1 MAKFKK
7 NPFNVE
13 PLIESFL
20 IVKLNKW
27 LTSFNNVNQFIM
39 INILRYRFFFIVFKH
54 FWDIFVVFAIPL

>member
-27 LTSFNNVNQFIM
+27 LLVTSFNNANQFIM
-39 INILRYRFFFIVFKH
+39 INILRYRFFFYRF
-54 FWDIFVVFAIPL
+54 

>member
-20 IVKLNKW
+20 IVKLKQM
-27 LTSFNNVNQFIM
+27 VN
-39 INILRYRFFFIVFKH
+39 FF
-54 FWDIFVVFAIPL
+54 

>member
-7 NPFNVE
+7 NPLNVE

-39 INILRYRFFFIVFKH
+39 INILRYRFFYRF
-54 FWDIFVVFAIPL
+54 

>member
-27 LTSFNNVNQFIM
+27 LTSFNNANQFIM
-39 INILRYRFFFIVFKH
+39 INILRYRFSFIVFKH
-54 FWDIFVVFAIPL
+54 FCDIFVVFAIPL

>member
-27 LTSFNNVNQFIM
+27 LTSFNNANQFIM
-39 INILRYRFFFIVFKH
+39 INILRYRFFKIVFKH
-54 FWDIFVVFAIPL
+54 FCVIFVVFAIPL

>member
-7 NPFNVE
+7 YPFNVE

-27 LTSFNNVNQFIM
+27 LTSFNNANQFIM
-39 INILRYRFFFIVFKH
+39 INILRYRFFKNRF
-54 FWDIFVVFAIPL
+54 

>member
-27 LTSFNNVNQFIM
+27 LTSFNNANQFIM
-39 INILRYRFFFIVFKH
+39 INILRYRFFIVFKH
-54 FWDIFVVFAIPL
+54 FCDIFVVFAIPL